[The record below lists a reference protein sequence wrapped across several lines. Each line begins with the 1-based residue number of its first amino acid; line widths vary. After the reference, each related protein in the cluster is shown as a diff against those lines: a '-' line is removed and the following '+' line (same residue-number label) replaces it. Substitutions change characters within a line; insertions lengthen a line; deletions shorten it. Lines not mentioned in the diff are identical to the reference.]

1 MSMIDHTLDHLPKR
15 TNPES
20 HALRGGRTWFSN
32 RTISRARHFADLSW
46 TWLLVRLAISV
57 ALVASGQLLLSGDLA
72 GVANLLGGV
81 GLVYSAHR
89 ILSKLTLGF
98 ERN

>member
-1 MSMIDHTLDHLPKR
+1 MIDHTLDHLPKR

-46 TWLLVRLAISV
+46 TCLCVPLAVSV
-57 ALVASGQLLLSGDLA
+57 ALVASGQVLLSGDLA
-72 GVANLLGGV
+72 ALANLLGGI
-81 GLVYSAHR
+81 GLIYSAHR

>member
-32 RTISRARHFADLSW
+32 RTIFRARHYADLSW
-46 TWLLVRLAISV
+46 ARLLCPLGISV
-57 ALVASGQLLLSGDLA
+57 ALVAAGQLLITGELAALANLA
-72 GVANLLGGV
+72 GGI
-81 GLVYSAHR
+81 GLVCSAHGV
-89 ILSKLTLGF
+89 LSKLTLG
-98 ERN
+98 RDRG

>member
-1 MSMIDHTLDHLPKR
+1 MIDHSFDHLPKR
-15 TNPES
+15 TNAES

-32 RTISRARHFADLSW
+32 RTISRARHFADLPWSH
-46 TWLLVRLAISV
+46 LLLPLGISV

-72 GVANLLGGV
+72 GLANLLGGA
-81 GLVYSAHR
+81 GLVYSVHR

-98 ERN
+98 ERD